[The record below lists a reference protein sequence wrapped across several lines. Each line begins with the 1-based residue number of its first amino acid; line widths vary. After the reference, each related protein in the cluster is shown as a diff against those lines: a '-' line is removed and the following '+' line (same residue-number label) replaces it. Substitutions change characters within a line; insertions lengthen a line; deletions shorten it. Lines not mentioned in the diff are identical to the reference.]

1 MLDGPGQQPDDRR
14 GGYSFRKHFARLKRE
29 KRLARIGVGALAVL
43 VVGGITFARCQS
55 SGITGPSTA
64 SAPNSNAPSLH
75 ESSPGGLG
83 GVPGDALTFKEKTVQ
98 HDVVFVGFNPCNDD
112 EIEARGTRYESLRV
126 TAGTGYFDS
135 HSRIQDYFKGYSVS
149 DGPLDRPI
157 RYKGQNEVE
166 HDSRITLTSGIDDEK
181 EVEEDLISQGSQ
193 NPDFKLRVFMRV
205 RVRPGDDPFNAR
217 QITYRARATCSVE
230 KCRKSGGCGDRDC
243 ETRETKIFDIPQMP
257 TVLPQ

>member
-1 MLDGPGQQPDDRR
+1 MLDGPGQQSDDRR

-29 KRLARIGVGALAVL
+29 GRLARIGVGAFVVL

-55 SGITGPSTA
+55 SNITGPSSA
-64 SAPNSNAPSLH
+64 SRTNAPSLH
-75 ESSPGGLG
+75 EEGSTGGLG
-83 GVPGDALTFKEKTVQ
+83 GLPGDAFTIKEKTVQ

-112 EIEARGTRYESLRV
+112 AIEARGTRYETLRV

-135 HSRIQDYFKGYSVS
+135 HSRIQDYFKGFSINDPY
-149 DGPLDRPI
+149 PPPT

-181 EVEEDLISQGSQ
+181 EVEEDLISQGLQ
-193 NPDFKLRVFMRV
+193 NPDFKLRIFMRV
-205 RVRPGDDPFNAR
+205 RVRPGDNPFYAR
-217 QITYRARATCSVE
+217 QVTYRARATCSVE

-243 ETRETKIFDIPQMP
+243 ETRETKVFDIPQIP
-257 TVLPQ
+257 TVLPL